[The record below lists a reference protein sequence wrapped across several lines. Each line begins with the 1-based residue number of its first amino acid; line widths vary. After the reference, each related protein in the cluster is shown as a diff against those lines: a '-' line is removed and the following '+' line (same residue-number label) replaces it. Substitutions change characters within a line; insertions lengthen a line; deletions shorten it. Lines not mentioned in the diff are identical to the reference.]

1 MGFGGEAWG
10 KRPLGRSRRRWE
22 DDFKKD
28 VKIGWK
34 GVDWICVARE
44 TDMQWTGRDRGNE
57 LSGTLKGGEF
67 LGNQGPVVFF
77 FKAPDLGS

>member
-1 MGFGGEAWG
+1 MGEKCVMGFGGEAWG

-44 TDMQWTGRDRGNE
+44 TDM
-57 LSGTLKGGEF
+57 
-67 LGNQGPVVFF
+67 
-77 FKAPDLGS
+77 